1 MGELQCFHSS
11 KIASFL
17 AWVEVSCSAKE
28 HLISKSTD
36 DYLVNRLSFSPCPHG
51 TPKFTRVVKCETA
64 IIAGEGIRKGWEKT
78 KVKTNY
84 FKVIQKVNI
93 PTISKEAKIPAL
105 KLWRKRMFPVS
116 FCLKISL

>member
-1 MGELQCFHSS
+1 MGELKCFHSS

-51 TPKFTRVVKCETA
+51 TPKFTRVVK
-64 IIAGEGIRKGWEKT
+64 
-78 KVKTNY
+78 
-84 FKVIQKVNI
+84 
-93 PTISKEAKIPAL
+93 
-105 KLWRKRMFPVS
+105 WRNSYYCRRGNKKRMGEDKSENKLFQSHTESQYPNNFKGSKNPCPEIMEKEDVS
-116 FCLKISL
+116 CFLLP